1 MISKLLLPSLT
12 KIHLP
17 GEVSKRF
24 YSSFSGNDPI
34 GNVNGRLRLGEE
46 AYCNQLSTSFKQPY
60 QTVIETITNDTQ
72 NDFDN
77 AHMMVSK
84 VQGKLLRQ
92 LVGILRPNKVLEIG
106 GFTGSSAI
114 AMGSALSPNAS
125 LLSLELDPKH
135 IAIAERHVKNANL
148 QDKVKFKQGAAGDS
162 LMDLVNHSPRTRYD
176 FIFLDADKGG
186 YRKYYD
192 TIMEYD
198 LLTDHG
204 VIVVDNVLFYG
215 QVHKQ
220 ANNED
225 DTEATKNLKKTAK
238 KLEVFNK
245 HVFNDNR
252 VEVVMLPIFDGLSL
266 IRKVNQ

>member
-1 MISKLLLPSLT
+1 
-12 KIHLP
+12 
-17 GEVSKRF
+17 
-24 YSSFSGNDPI
+24 
-34 GNVNGRLRLGEE
+34 
-46 AYCNQLSTSFKQPY
+46 
-60 QTVIETITNDTQ
+60 
-72 NDFDN
+72 
-77 AHMMVSK
+77 MMVSK